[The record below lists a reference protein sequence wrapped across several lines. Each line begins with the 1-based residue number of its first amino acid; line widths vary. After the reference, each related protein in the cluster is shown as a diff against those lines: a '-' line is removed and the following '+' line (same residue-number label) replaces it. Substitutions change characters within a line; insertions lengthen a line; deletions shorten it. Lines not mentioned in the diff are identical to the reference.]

1 MIEKSIPTDL
11 TAARHLTEEIL
22 SRAETIGYGEDD
34 RFAIRLA
41 LEEALINAI
50 RHGNKFEHTRKV
62 TVSADVGAERTTII
76 VCDEGAGFN
85 PNDVPDP
92 TTDENLEKPSGR
104 GIMLM
109 RAYMDEVSY
118 NDRGNEVRMAKRRC
132 SGLPHSAGNIEG
144 DD

>member
-22 SRAETIGYGEDD
+22 GRVEGVGYSEDD

-50 RHGNKFEHTRKV
+50 KHGNKFDHARKV
-62 TVSADVGAERTTII
+62 TVSADVGQDQTTIT
-76 VCDEGAGFN
+76 VCDDGAGFD
-85 PNDVPDP
+85 PDAVPDP

-109 RAYMDEVSY
+109 KAYMDEVSY

-132 SGLPHSAGNIEG
+132 SGLPHATGRH
-144 DD
+144 

>member
-11 TAARHLTEEIL
+11 TAARHLIEEIL
-22 SRAETIGYGEDD
+22 GRVEAVGYGEDD

-50 RHGNKFEHTRKV
+50 KHGNKFDRTRKV
-62 TVSADVGAERTTII
+62 TISADVGAERTTIT
-76 VCDEGAGFN
+76 VCDDGAGFD
-85 PNDVPDP
+85 PEAVPDP
-92 TTDENLEKPSGR
+92 TADENLEKPCGR

-109 RAYMDEVSY
+109 KAYMDEVSY

-132 SGLPHSAGNIEG
+132 SGLPHRTGRY
-144 DD
+144 

>member
-1 MIEKSIPTDL
+1 MIEKSISTDL

-22 SRAETIGYGEDD
+22 GQAEAVGYGEDD

-50 RHGNKFEHTRKV
+50 KHGNKFDHARKV
-62 TVSADVGAERTTII
+62 IVSADVGAERTTIT
-76 VCDEGAGFN
+76 VRDEGAGFD
-85 PNDVPDP
+85 PAVVPDP

-118 NDRGNEVRMAKRRC
+118 NDRGNEVRMAKRKC
-132 SGLPHSAGNIEG
+132 SGLPRPTGQY
-144 DD
+144 